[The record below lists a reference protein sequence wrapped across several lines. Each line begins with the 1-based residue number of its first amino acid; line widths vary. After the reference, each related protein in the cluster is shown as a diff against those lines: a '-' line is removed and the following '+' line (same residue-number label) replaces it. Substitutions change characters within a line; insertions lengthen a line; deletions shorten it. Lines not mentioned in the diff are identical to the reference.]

1 MGVGVIPGNLFGL
14 VIYKEHFHAT
24 NLVSR
29 GVFPLADV
37 AWVAVPLRICEF
49 QPGWR
54 FEHGQKYKHSGYTN
68 TVAWTVES
76 FTFFLSIIRQ
86 VPQMKTAVVKD
97 SRKTDRA
104 ILNKKRAGIALA
116 LFAGIA
122 MPFAG
127 CDSGSKPPAKVPS
140 SADGAPGGFEDKQAA
155 PVVSASAGA
164 VIPGVGY
171 SMPAKVGKYEVLNI
185 MTDNKDDAIAKSN
198 AESALVSNPDVNCMV
213 GLWAYN
219 PPAIL
224 SALEA
229 RSLAG
234 KVKIVGFDEHPA
246 TLAGIADGKII
257 GTIAQQPY
265 LFGFKSVEYLAA
277 MARNQEVKVPESK
290 MIYVPHSV
298 VTADNIQEFN
308 AGVQAIRDGNGPIP
322 KSDSESYDTS
332 KGTKL
337 AFITNSVDLFWVLAQ
352 KGCEKADGV
361 FNTKTAVTFPSQ
373 GTVDEQ
379 KQALEQAVNNGFDGL
394 AISPIN
400 PENQVDM
407 LNMAAEKMAVVCQ
420 DSDAPKSNR
429 KFYLGTS
436 NYLAG
441 RAAGKLVKQ
450 AIPEGGKVMIF
461 VGKLEVLNA
470 QERSRG
476 VIDELADKPLPPG
489 FETAAN

>member
-1 MGVGVIPGNLFGL
+1 MLRGWLFHL
-14 VIYKEHFHAT
+14 ESVDSNPVVLI
-24 NLVSR
+24 
-29 GVFPLADV
+29 
-37 AWVAVPLRICEF
+37 I
-49 QPGWR
+49 
-54 FEHGQKYKHSGYTN
+54 
-68 TVAWTVES
+68 ES

-86 VPQMKTAVVKD
+86 VPQMKKAVVTD
-97 SRKTDRA
+97 SRKTDWA
-104 ILNKKRAGIALA
+104 ALNKKRAGVALA

-140 SADGAPGGFEDKQAA
+140 SADGAPGGFDTKQSA

-332 KGTKL
+332 KATKL

-361 FNTKTAVTFPSQ
+361 FNTTTAVTFPSQ

-379 KQALEQAVNNGFDGL
+379 KQAIEQAVNNGFDGL

>member
-1 MGVGVIPGNLFGL
+1 
-14 VIYKEHFHAT
+14 
-24 NLVSR
+24 
-29 GVFPLADV
+29 
-37 AWVAVPLRICEF
+37 
-49 QPGWR
+49 
-54 FEHGQKYKHSGYTN
+54 
-68 TVAWTVES
+68 
-76 FTFFLSIIRQ
+76 
-86 VPQMKTAVVKD
+86 MKTNAITNVMKRSTSFIAKRRATLAIAV
-97 SRKTDRA
+97 
-104 ILNKKRAGIALA
+104 LAGLS
-116 LFAGIA
+116 FA
-122 MPFAG
+122 FVG
-127 CDSGSKPPAKVPS
+127 CDSSPKPPAKVPS
-140 SADGAPGGFEDKQAA
+140 SADGAPTSTLEGKQAA
-155 PVVSASAGA
+155 PTVSANSKA

-171 SMPAKVGKYEVLNI
+171 ALPAKVGKYEVLNI

-198 AESALVSNPDVNCMV
+198 AESALVSNPDVSCMV

-277 MARNQEVKVPESK
+277 MARNQEVKVPEDK

-322 KSDSESYDTS
+322 KSDSEGYDTA
-332 KGTKL
+332 KPTKL
-337 AFITNSVDLFWVLAQ
+337 AFVTNSVDLFWVLAQ

-361 FNTKTAVTFPSQ
+361 FNTTTAVTFPSQ

-379 KQALEQAVNNGFDGL
+379 KQAIEQAVNNGFDGL

-407 LNMAAEKMAVVCQ
+407 LNMAAEKMSVICQ

-450 AIPEGGKVMIF
+450 AIPDGGKVMIF

-489 FETAAN
+489 FESAGN